1 MHAPRQCGAVAAV
14 ADAVGALATKAQR
27 EAAAR
32 CALGG
37 PHHQVAQVGA
47 TERAGKGDDVFA
59 LDRAGDFNTA
69 VSAQCRVQG
78 VAYGGRRGA
87 VGDAVGGVGFCA
99 VVQRQ
104 REAARTGG
112 LDFNALDFVLSA
124 DALLGVDVAEGA
136 RLRAHANGLDVH
148 AGQAATKG
156 DVVAVPGCLVF
167 AIKRD
172 RDVRARD
179 ALALVAVEQR
189 RIGALELADGIGRV
203 FGVVAVSPGR
213 RQDRV
218 VHKVE
223 LEALVAKL
231 LAEGDLVAFVD
242 QRATSA
248 FGYGAHAGRGCTGR
262 GRGITRDAQALHFAH
277 TRHTGCALCNQAVS
291 DQEDAVVA
299 RCARRRKDDFVAFVD
314 AGQTLA
320 LRAHGD
326 GDRRRCIA
334 QRLQRDLLDFVDPG
348 VGRLRT
354 AHRVAHAGSLCAGR
368 DAHNVHAAQSSD
380 EFDHEAVVT
389 VAADFDVTR
398 TNAVQALE
406 ASLQCCEQV
415 VVADVLA
422 QRDRGAVGCV
432 ARASRTGEA

>member
-1 MHAPRQCGAVAAV
+1 M
-14 ADAVGALATKAQR
+14 
-27 EAAAR
+27 
-32 CALGG
+32 GG

-47 TERAGKGDDVFA
+47 TERAGKGDEVFA
-59 LDRAGDFNTA
+59 LGRAGDFHTA
-69 VSAQCRVQG
+69 GTAQYRVQG

-87 VGDAVGGVGFCA
+87 VGDAVGGVAVCA
-99 VVQRQ
+99 VVQCQ
-104 REAARTGG
+104 REAARAGG
-112 LDFNALDFVLSA
+112 LDFDALDFALA
-124 DALLGVDVAEGA
+124 TEALLGVDVAEGA
-136 RLRAHANGLDVH
+136 RLRAHADGFDVH
-148 AGQAATKG
+148 TGQAATKG
-156 DVVAVPGCLVF
+156 DVVAVSAIAVFGIERDCDVSGC
-167 AIKRD
+167 D
-172 RDVRARD
+172 G
-179 ALALVAVEQR
+179 LAQVAVEQR
-189 RIGALELADGIGRV
+189 CVGVLELADGV
-203 FGVVAVSPGR
+203 SAVLGVVAVGPGH
-213 RQDRV
+213 RQFAV

-223 LEALVAKL
+223 LEALETKL
-231 LAEGDLVAFVD
+231 LFEGDLVAFVE
-242 QRATSA
+242 QRGTTA
-248 FGYGAHAGRGCTGR
+248 FAHGAHTGGGRTGR
-262 GRGITRDAQALHFAH
+262 GRGVARDAQALHFAH
-277 TRHTGCALCNQAVS
+277 ARHTGCALCNQAVS

-432 ARASRTGEA
+432 ARASRTVQA

>member
-32 CALGG
+32 CALGARN
-37 PHHQVAQVGA
+37 HQVAQVGA

-136 RLRAHANGLDVH
+136 RLRAHADGLDVH
-148 AGQAATKG
+148 AGQAAYKG
-156 DVVAVPGCLVF
+156 DFVAVSACGVFGIERDCDVSGC
-167 AIKRD
+167 D
-172 RDVRARD
+172 G
-179 ALALVAVEQR
+179 LALVAVEQR
-189 RIGALELADGIGRV
+189 GVGVLELADGRGRV
-203 FGVVAVSPGR
+203 FSVVVVVGHRQFAVG
-213 RQDRV
+213 
-218 VHKVE
+218 HKVE
-223 LEALVAKL
+223 SEALEAKL
-231 LAEGDLVAFVD
+231 LAEGDLVAFVE
-242 QRATSA
+242 QRATTA
-248 FGYGAHAGRGCTGR
+248 FAHGADTGRSCTGR
-262 GRGITRDAQALHFAH
+262 GRGVARDAQALHFAH
-277 TRHTGCALCNQAVS
+277 ARHTGCALCNQAVS

-299 RCARRRKDDFVAFVD
+299 RCAGAGKDDFVAFVD

-320 LRAHGD
+320 LRAHCH

-354 AHRVAHAGSLCAGR
+354 AHRVADAGSLCAGR

-389 VAADFDVTR
+389 VAADLDVTR
-398 TNAVQALE
+398 TNAVQALKATLE
-406 ASLQCCEQV
+406 RCEQG